1 MMNTL
6 EHAKKLAVI
15 LLGNFLY
22 ALAVAF
28 FILPAGLITGGTTG
42 IALFVQHCT
51 GLAVSTFVSVFNVVM
66 FLLGAVVLGRRFAL
80 TTLIS
85 TFVYPLF
92 LQAAEAAVA
101 WTGPLSRDPML
112 CTVFAGLLIGVGI
125 ALVVQQGA
133 STGGMDIPPLVIN
146 KYTGVSV
153 AASMYAFDVVILAA
167 QMVVSRREQVLYGI
181 LLVCIYSV
189 VLEEFLLMGKSQVQV
204 KAVSLRYEEINRAL
218 QERLDRGTT
227 LITAQGGYSR
237 QGVQLVLS
245 VVSRRELFR
254 VTELIRQIDPEAFL
268 IIEQV
273 KEVHGRGFTAR
284 KKYGADGET
293 GWNSCVPDE
302 NLL

>member
-1 MMNTL
+1 MNTL
-6 EHAKKLAVI
+6 ANAKKLAVI
-15 LLGNFLY
+15 LLGNLLY

-51 GLAVSTFVSVFNVVM
+51 GLTVSTFVSVFTVVV
-66 FLLGAVVLGRRFAL
+66 FVLGAAVLGRQFAL
-80 TTLIS
+80 TTLVS

-92 LQAAEAAVA
+92 LRGAETVAAH
-101 WTGPLSRDPML
+101 TGPLSRDPML

-125 ALVVQQGA
+125 ALVIQQGA

-146 KYTGVSV
+146 KYTGMSV
-153 AASMYAFDVVILAA
+153 AVTMYAFDVVILVA
-167 QMVVSRREQVLYGI
+167 QMVISQREQVLYGV

-204 KAVSLRYEEINRAL
+204 KVVSLHHQEINRAL
-218 QERLDRGTT
+218 HERLDRGTT

-237 QGVQLVLS
+237 QGVQMVLS

-273 KEVHGRGFTAR
+273 KEVRGRGFTAK

-293 GWNSCVPDE
+293 GWDSCIPGE
-302 NLL
+302 KLL

>member
-1 MMNTL
+1 MNIL
-6 EHAKKLAVI
+6 ENAKKLAVI

-42 IALFVQHCT
+42 IALFVQHQT
-51 GLAVSTFVSVFNVVM
+51 GLPVSTFVSVFNVAM
-66 FLLGAVVLGRRFAL
+66 FVLGAAVLGRQFAL

-92 LQAAEAAVA
+92 LRLAEAAA
-101 WTGPLSRDPML
+101 GWTGPLSRDPML

-125 ALVVQQGA
+125 ALVIQQGA

-153 AASMYAFDVVILAA
+153 AVSMYAFDVVILAA
-167 QMVVSRREQVLYGI
+167 QMVISQREQVLYGI

-204 KAVSLRYEEINRAL
+204 KVVSLRYQEINRAL
-218 QERLDRGTT
+218 HERLDRGTT
-227 LITAQGGYSR
+227 LVTAQGGYSR
-237 QGVQLVLS
+237 QDVQLVLS

-273 KEVHGRGFTAR
+273 KEVHGRGFTVK
-284 KKYGADGET
+284 KKYGAEGDT
-293 GWNSCVPDE
+293 GWDSCISRE

>member
-1 MMNTL
+1 MDTL
-6 EHAKKLAVI
+6 EHVKKLMVI

-51 GLAVSTFVSVFNVVM
+51 GLPVSSFVSVFNVVM
-66 FLLGAVVLGRRFAL
+66 FVLGAAVLGRQFAL
-80 TTLIS
+80 TTLVS

-92 LQAAEAAVA
+92 LRLAETAAAY
-101 WTGPLSRDPML
+101 TGPLSRDPML

-125 ALVVQQGA
+125 ALVIQQGA

-153 AASMYAFDVVILAA
+153 AVSMYAFDVAILVA
-167 QMVVSRREQVLYGI
+167 QMVISRREQVLYGI

-204 KAVSLRYEEINRAL
+204 KVVSLRHEEINRAL

-227 LITAQGGYSR
+227 LITARGGYSR
-237 QGVQLVLS
+237 QSVQLVLS

-284 KKYGADGET
+284 KKYGADGEN
-293 GWNSCVPDE
+293 GWNSCVSSED
-302 NLL
+302 LL

>member
-1 MMNTL
+1 MDFWGNV
-6 EHAKKLAVI
+6 KKLAII

-42 IALFVQHCT
+42 IALFVQHFT
-51 GLAVSTFVSVFNVVM
+51 GLAVSTFVSGFNVTM
-66 FLLGAVVLGRRFAL
+66 FVLGAMVLGRQFAL
-80 TTLIS
+80 TTLVS

-92 LQAAEAAVA
+92 LRLAETVAAHI
-101 WTGPLSRDPML
+101 GPLSRDPML

-125 ALVVQQGA
+125 ALVIQQGA

-153 AASMYAFDVVILAA
+153 AVSIYAFDVVILAA
-167 QMVVSRREQVLYGI
+167 QMVVSQREQVLYGI

-204 KAVSLRYEEINRAL
+204 KVVSLQYREINRAL

-227 LITAQGGYSR
+227 LLAAQGGYSG
-237 QGVQLVLS
+237 QKVQLVLS
-245 VVSRRELFR
+245 VMSRRELFR

-273 KEVHGRGFTAR
+273 KEVHGRGFTAK
-284 KKYGADGET
+284 KKYGTEGET
-293 GWNSCVPDE
+293 GWNSCVSPED
-302 NLL
+302 LL